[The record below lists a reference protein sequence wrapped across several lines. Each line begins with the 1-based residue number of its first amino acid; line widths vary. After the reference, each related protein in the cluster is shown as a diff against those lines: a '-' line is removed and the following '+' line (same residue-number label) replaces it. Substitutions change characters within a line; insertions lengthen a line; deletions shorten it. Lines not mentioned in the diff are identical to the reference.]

1 MQGKATNSF
10 YQPGPNIG
18 NHMDRLARCRS
29 ARALIACV
37 ALAKPKSSRLLTLA
51 FALLPTCR
59 AGGFAY
65 LFIRFSSCAL
75 SQREAELSPP
85 EHLTILRW
93 GPLEDGDFSYLTALR
108 AFESLTIFTGGCCL
122 TFPAHRSTITFLV
135 IARAQESW
143 LVHRTA
149 ASPCYRQKQCE

>member
-37 ALAKPKSSRLLTLA
+37 ALAKPKSSRCSLSLLHCYPPAGLGVS
-51 FALLPTCR
+51 PTCLS
-59 AGGFAY
+59 GFPVVLCRNAKPSFRR
-65 LFIRFSSCAL
+65 LN
-75 SQREAELSPP
+75 
-85 EHLTILRW
+85 ILRSYVG